1 MYDPDTQSI
10 DGIYHREYLT
20 GLMKWKYVTDGLCY
34 KLKQN
39 FKDASGTIIHSIEP
53 DGDARTSSLANNWAR
68 DPSWLWPPP
77 PNQAYCKL
85 HFLKECSLYHL
96 LENECVKLKAETHVP
111 KTKKTSKWPTVPTR
125 VQPARRARE
134 KNLKD
139 QSGTSTS
146 RQSSPAR
153 NSKADEVSNTL
164 DIRREKLLLHLPWPI
179 YKTQLES
186 RIKEAFDRLYGNK
199 YESADIANS
208 RCPSDINLCL
218 QCRYCR
224 FDPVVVDCEG
234 AAPRRLKPPA
244 PMYCI
249 ALDGI
254 KEEQIDEFGGTKF
267 AVGLSGDH
275 EVVILLGMEKL
286 DDWVG

>member
-1 MYDPDTQSI
+1 MNYIEVSRKRKIKT
-10 DGIYHREYLT
+10 L
-20 GLMKWKYVTDGLCY
+20 
-34 KLKQN
+34 
-39 FKDASGTIIHSIEP
+39 EP
-53 DGDARTSSLANNWAR
+53 DVDARASSLANNWNR

-77 PNQAYCKL
+77 LNQAYCKL

-96 LENECVKLKAETHVP
+96 LENECFKLKVETQVP
-111 KTKKTSKWPTVPTR
+111 KAKKTSKWPTAPTR

-134 KNLKD
+134 KNSKD
-139 QSGTSTS
+139 QAGTSTS

-153 NSKADEVSNTL
+153 NSKTNEASNTL
-164 DIRREKLLLHLPWPI
+164 DISREKLLLHLSWPI

-186 RIKEAFDRLYGNK
+186 HIKQVFDRLYGSK
-199 YESADIANS
+199 HESAGTTNLHHHS
-208 RCPSDINLCL
+208 GINLRP

-234 AAPRRLKPPA
+234 AAPRRLNPPA

-254 KEEQIDEFGGTKF
+254 KEEQIGEFGGIKF
-267 AVGLSGDH
+267 AVGLSAGH
-275 EVVILLGMEKL
+275 EAIILLGMEKL
-286 DDWVG
+286 DD